1 MKELV
6 KQWNDGG
13 DLTAT
18 YNGSGDGSAIFSSD
32 INEGLDREM
41 SVFFKGG
48 GLSIERKVWQEGRRE
63 EFEGFL
69 LVDGTTFN
77 VLKHGL

>member
-48 GLSIERKVWQEGRRE
+48 ELSIERKVWQEGRRE

-69 LVDGTTFN
+69 LVDGRTFN